1 MQSPSITFK
10 YGDAEVECRLTE
22 IDPDNI
28 FLALGFCEEP
38 RIYPRGSMIFDTAN
52 ADVDVVKICGVEIR
66 SDEEL
71 VRAIVYYVRLEEP
84 YDLRELLE
92 SISEMRRDYVS
103 VVVDGNEFSSNNLY
117 EQGIHNKL
125 LLFSGNEMRDY
136 LSSITIKG
144 DDGAPYFRAP
154 SFRSPFLISDYYLE
168 GPYISKDLAKQVIM
182 EQTVIKITN
191 PGGGYMFEFGRP
203 CTLLKFLRL
212 FIVAFNR
219 HMELPVSRNKSARK

>member
-1 MQSPSITFK
+1 MEMQSPSITFK

-125 LLFSGNEMRDY
+125 LLFSDREMRDR

-144 DDGAPYFRAP
+144 DNSSLR
-154 SFRSPFLISDYYLE
+154 FRSPSLLSDYYLR
-168 GPYISKDLAKQVIM
+168 GPYVSKALVKQVIM
-182 EQTVIKITN
+182 EQSVIKIAN
-191 PGGGYMFEFGRP
+191 PGGKYMFEFGRP

>member
-1 MQSPSITFK
+1 MEMQSPSITFK

-52 ADVDVVKICGVEIR
+52 ANVDVLNICGVEIR

-103 VVVDGNEFSSNNLY
+103 VVIDEDDFSSNNLY

-125 LLFSGNEMRDY
+125 LLFSDGEMRHR

-144 DDGAPYFRAP
+144 DN
-154 SFRSPFLISDYYLE
+154 SSLHFRSPSLLSDYYLR
-168 GPYISKDLAKQVIM
+168 GPYVSKDLVKQVIM
-182 EQTVIKITN
+182 EQTVIKIAN
-191 PGGGYMFEFGRP
+191 PGGKYMFEFGRL